1 MWPGAVLCVRAVT
14 STAGGLRSGRERK
27 DHTPFGGADEALGKG
42 QTFGVRKGLTFGVR
56 KGLILELR
64 SSSLQPNVFVNARYA
79 APALAAVRKRRRVN
93 LVPIMKLSTIES
105 AFSTIWSVWS
115 S

>member
-42 QTFGVRKGLTFGVR
+42 QTFGARKGLTFGVCNR
-56 KGLILELR
+56 LIFEVR
-64 SSSLQPNVFVNARYA
+64 SSSLQPTVFVNARYA
-79 APALAAVRKRRRVN
+79 APALAAVRNLRLVN
-93 LVPIMKLSTIES
+93 LVPIVKLSTIES
-105 AFSTIWSVWS
+105 AFSTICSV
-115 S
+115 